1 MSVWV
6 DLWSSELNINCP
18 HWSSVCRG
26 CSENIQFGFCR
37 RCWCTH
43 PSLRQN
49 TKQHI
54 WWIFFLNLYVKSKAA
69 VYWIMVIQFKT
80 LLFWLL
86 GSHQMFES
94 CLAHTCSNP
103 RPQTHSCR
111 ELRLPTRPL
120 HWDVLV
126 FASLDH
132 CCQQEWATLSRC
144 GGRHYRLQFPNS
156 HQDSHWKINECLRSL
171 LAACLAIKGLDQWTR
186 DDFKGHWD

>member
-1 MSVWV
+1 MFAGAALKTESLGSGSTADVQIHHCNKSI
-6 DLWSSELNINCP
+6 LSSTYD
-18 HWSSVCRG
+18 
-26 CSENIQFGFCR
+26 GF
-37 RCWCTH
+37 
-43 PSLRQN
+43 
-49 TKQHI
+49 
-54 WWIFFLNLYVKSKAA
+54 FFNLYVKSKTAF
-69 VYWIMVIQFKT
+69 YWIMVIQFKN

-86 GSHQMFES
+86 GGHQMFES
-94 CLAHTCSNP
+94 CLAHTCSDNP
-103 RPQTHSCR
+103 PPPQTHSCR

-120 HWDVLV
+120 HWDVPV